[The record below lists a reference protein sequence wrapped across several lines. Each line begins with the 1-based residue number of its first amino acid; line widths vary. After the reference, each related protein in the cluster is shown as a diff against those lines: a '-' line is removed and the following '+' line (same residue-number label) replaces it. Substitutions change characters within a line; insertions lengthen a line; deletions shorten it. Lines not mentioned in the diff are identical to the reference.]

1 MIIENKL
8 IKNLASVGMIQVAN
22 YVFPMISIP
31 IISRIIGPD
40 RLGAINFTAS
50 FIAYFTLMIGFGF
63 DLTATRKVASD
74 PHHEEKRN
82 MVFSEVFS
90 SKCLLLLISILIFT
104 VCVLYIP
111 QLALEREL
119 AIYTFLICF
128 ATVMTQ
134 NWLFQAMQD
143 LPKMAMLNLLSKVVF
158 TVMVLLLVRTK
169 DDYTWQPLALSFSQI
184 LMALVSFSWAVKR
197 YQLKFYRVT
206 LSRCL
211 SLLWEEKTFF
221 FSLCIMNLYTNTN
234 IIILGMVQNQTNVG
248 YYTAGQKMI
257 SIIQL
262 LLTVPLAQVLFP
274 FMSKAFAADFDKGLD
289 IAQRILPVVLVFTFL
304 GGIGIIIFAPYLIGF
319 FYGAAFSPAIA
330 VCRILAFIPMIIAMA
345 TILGI
350 HVMLNLKMD
359 KAFFK
364 VVSFGA
370 LFSVFTNLF
379 LVTKIGYLGAA
390 YTWILTELLI
400 VTAFFFMLR
409 NKGIFIVNHNYFRL
423 QYNLDLLKT
432 YVHKVTRL

>member
-1 MIIENKL
+1 MENKL

-40 RLGAINFTAS
+40 RLGVINFTAS

-74 PHHEEKRN
+74 PHNEEKRN

-90 SKCLLLLISILIFT
+90 SKCLLLAISILIFT
-104 VCVLYIP
+104 VCVVYIP

-128 ATVMTQ
+128 STVMTQ

-143 LPKMAMLNLLSKVVF
+143 LTKMAVLNLSSKVVF
-158 TVMVLLLVRTK
+158 TVMVLLLIRTK
-169 DDYTWQPLALSFSQI
+169 DDYTWQPLALSLSQI
-184 LMALVSFSWAVKR
+184 LMAAASFCWAIKR
-197 YQLKFYRVT
+197 YKLKWYRT
-206 LSRCL
+206 KLSRCL
-211 SLLWEEKTFF
+211 ELLWEEKTFF

-234 IIILGMVQNQTNVG
+234 IIILGLVQNPTDVG

-257 SIIQL
+257 SIIQII
-262 LLTVPLAQVLFP
+262 LTVPLAQVLFP
-274 FMSKAFAADFDKGLD
+274 YMSKAFADDFDKGLD
-289 IAQRILPVVLVFTFL
+289 IAQRLLPVVFVFTFIS
-304 GGIGIIIFAPYLIGF
+304 GIGVIIFAPYLIGF
-319 FYGAAFSPAIA
+319 FYGSAFSPAIE
-330 VCRILAFIPMIIAMA
+330 VCRVLAFIPMIIAMA

-359 KAFFK
+359 KVFFK
-364 VVSFGA
+364 VVCFGA
-370 LFSVFTNLF
+370 LFSIIANLF
-379 LVTKIGYLGAA
+379 LVTKLGYLGAA
-390 YTWILTELLI
+390 YTWTLTELFILA
-400 VTAFFFMLR
+400 AFFLMLR
-409 NKGIFIVNHNYFRL
+409 EKGIFIINLKYFRFD
-423 QYNLDLLKT
+423 YNLSLIKT
-432 YVHKVTRL
+432 YIGKVNRS